1 MSNTPRLSRFV
12 WGTLRFDSIRTLRL
26 KDSQKDCR
34 SIRLFYIDFCNDYRP
49 YLCWQVSCIL
59 FSIIISS
66 FDFNLSYKSL
76 ISRRKK
82 KYITSHHASGLCLS
96 QLDSISCSQ
105 KVDLHSLLDL
115 ICPSIISKIFS
126 SIFIYSI
133 VHVSWLAY
141 HLWRNIPSGR
151 TSWNTKEIWCERQQ
165 N

>member
-59 FSIIISS
+59 CSIIISS
-66 FDFNLSYKSL
+66 FDFNLPKSL
-76 ISRRKK
+76 ISRSKK
-82 KYITSHHASGLCLS
+82 K
-96 QLDSISCSQ
+96 
-105 KVDLHSLLDL
+105 LLATMRPAYVWHNWALLGL
-115 ICPSIISKIFS
+115 ICPSVIDS

-133 VHVSWLAY
+133 VHVGWLAY
-141 HLWRNIPSGR
+141 HLWRSVPSDR
-151 TSWNTKEIWCERQQ
+151 TAWNTKEIWCERQQ